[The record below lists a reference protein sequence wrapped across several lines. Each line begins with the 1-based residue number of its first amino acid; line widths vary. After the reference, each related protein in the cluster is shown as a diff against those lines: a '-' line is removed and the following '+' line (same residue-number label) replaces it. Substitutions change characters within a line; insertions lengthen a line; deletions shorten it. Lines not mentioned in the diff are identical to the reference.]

1 MVVDTNP
8 AVELPPL
15 TPLTCQVTAVFVLPL
30 TVAVRGWVARVAKVA
45 VLGEIETLTCAPA
58 YSGSKTDNEAIT
70 TNETNAV
77 AFEIVVVEKD
87 KFVIVFSFVSTLV
100 SPYGP
105 NCAKTSRAV
114 TAVRSQSQCAV
125 VVQLLMT
132 SPSCRVAHPFHF
144 NLCFEFQA
152 LPFSSLRQ
160 HELCLSNFAGE
171 RISRV
176 EAAALQLLPIMAFD
190 CHAQHT

>member
-1 MVVDTNP
+1 MPWFSNLSSQKMSSSLFFSPFSYVRSTFMSRVSS
-8 AVELPPL
+8 AV
-15 TPLTCQVTAVFVLPL
+15 
-30 TVAVRGWVARVAKVA
+30 
-45 VLGEIETLTCAPA
+45 
-58 YSGSKTDNEAIT
+58 
-70 TNETNAV
+70 
-77 AFEIVVVEKD
+77 
-87 KFVIVFSFVSTLV
+87 
-100 SPYGP
+100 
-105 NCAKTSRAV
+105 SRAV

-176 EAAALQLLPIMAFD
+176 EAAALQLLPILAFD
-190 CHAQHT
+190 CHAQHTGNSGNAVIGEANDQSLISIVFIAPDKRGPQ